1 MNTAGNTKIAYF
13 GLPSSF
19 THQAA
24 IQQFGEECAFCS
36 CETIPDVFT
45 AVTQHEAEFGVV
57 PIENSNEGAVTH
69 TLDMFIDSPV
79 HIYAEVF
86 LDIHQNLLSRHPLNE
101 IQKVYSHPVAFG
113 QCRTWLK
120 NHLPQVE
127 LVDVS
132 STTRA
137 AEIAAAEQNAAAVA
151 GALAAGMYRLDIIGS
166 AIEDYEQNTTR
177 FLVISR
183 TESPR
188 TARSK
193 TSILFSVKDR
203 AGALYDALSPFKESN
218 INLTKI
224 ESRPSKK
231 KAWEYYFYV
240 DMEGHTKDAD
250 IAKSLQELEL
260 HCEFVKVLGSY
271 ANTTR

>member
-1 MNTAGNTKIAYF
+1 MNTAANTTIAYF

-24 IQQFGEECAFCS
+24 IQQFGEECTFCS

-45 AVTQHEAEFGVV
+45 AVTQEEAEYGVV

-86 LDIHQNLLSRHPLNE
+86 LDIHQNLLSRHILGD
-101 IQKVYSHPVAFG
+101 IRKVYSHPVAFG
-113 QCRTWLK
+113 QCRNWLTE
-120 NHLPQVE
+120 HLPGVE

-137 AEIAAAEQNAAAVA
+137 AEIAATEQNAAAVA
-151 GALAAGMYRLDIIGS
+151 GTLAAGMYGLNIIGE

-177 FLVISR
+177 FLVISCS
-183 TESPR
+183 ESPR
-188 TARSK
+188 AARSK

-240 DMEGHTKDAD
+240 DLEGHTQDVE

>member
-1 MNTAGNTKIAYF
+1 MNNGVRTKIAYF

-24 IQQFGEECAFCS
+24 IQQFGETEKFCS
-36 CETIPDVFT
+36 RETIPDVFE
-45 AVTQHEAEFGVV
+45 AVTGHVAEFGVV

-79 HIYAEVF
+79 QIYAEVF
-86 LDIHQNLLSRHPLNE
+86 LDIHQNLLSTCACEDIR
-101 IQKVYSHPVAFG
+101 KVYSHPVAFG
-113 QCRTWLK
+113 QCRKWLK
-120 NHLPQVE
+120 THLSQAE
-127 LVDVS
+127 MIDVS

-137 AEIAAAEQNAAAVA
+137 AEIASAEAKSAAVA
-151 GALAAGMYRLDIIGS
+151 SELAADMYGLKITAS
-166 AIEDYEQNTTR
+166 EIEDYAQNMTR
-177 FLVISR
+177 FLVISSKEPSR
-183 TESPR
+183 
-188 TARSK
+188 AVKSK

-203 AGALYDALSPFKESN
+203 TGALYDALSPFKDAN

-240 DMEGHTKDAD
+240 DMIGHVLDPE
-250 IAKSLQELEL
+250 IAKSLQELTL

-271 ANTTR
+271 AIMTR